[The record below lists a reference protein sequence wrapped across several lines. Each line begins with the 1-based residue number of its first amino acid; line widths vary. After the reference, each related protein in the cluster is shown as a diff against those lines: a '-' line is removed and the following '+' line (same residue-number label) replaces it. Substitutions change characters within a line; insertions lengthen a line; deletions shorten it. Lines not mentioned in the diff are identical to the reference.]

1 MIEFRNV
8 STGYDKADVIHNISF
23 TVPEASVTAFV
34 GPNGCG
40 KTTLLRAAAGQLPL
54 HSGEIILEGKQ
65 VGDYERRE
73 LARTAAFMPQMRYV
87 PAISVAALVAH
98 GRFPYLGFSRRMRAE
113 DKEAVWRA
121 LEATGTSDWA
131 QRDLRELSG
140 GERQRVYIAMAIAQ
154 DTKLVFLDEPT
165 TYLDPGRQFELL
177 ELITSLTSSG
187 KTVVMVLHDLA
198 HALRYS
204 SQIAVMDKGRLIKC
218 AAPDEIYESGE
229 IERVFSVRVHKSGA
243 DYYITL

>member
-8 STGYDKADVIHNISF
+8 STGYDKADVLHNVSF
-23 TVPEASVTAFV
+23 TVPDGSITALI

-40 KTTLLRAAAGQLPL
+40 KTTLLRAAAGQLLL
-54 HSGEIILEGKQ
+54 HSGEIVLEGKS
-65 VGDYERRE
+65 VGEYERRE
-73 LARTAAFMPQMRYV
+73 LARTAAFMPQVRYV
-87 PAISVAALVAH
+87 PAISVAALVSH
-98 GRFPYLGFSRRMRAE
+98 GRFPYLGFSRRMRVE
-113 DKEAVWRA
+113 DKEAVQYA
-121 LEATGTSDWA
+121 LEVTGTADWA

-154 DTKLVFLDEPT
+154 DTKFVFLDEPT

-177 ELITSLTSSG
+177 ELIASLAKRG
-187 KTVVMVLHDLA
+187 KTIVMVLHDLA

-218 AAPDEIYESGE
+218 AAPEEIYTSGDIES
-229 IERVFSVRVHKSGA
+229 VFSVQVHKNGT
-243 DYYITL
+243 DYYITP